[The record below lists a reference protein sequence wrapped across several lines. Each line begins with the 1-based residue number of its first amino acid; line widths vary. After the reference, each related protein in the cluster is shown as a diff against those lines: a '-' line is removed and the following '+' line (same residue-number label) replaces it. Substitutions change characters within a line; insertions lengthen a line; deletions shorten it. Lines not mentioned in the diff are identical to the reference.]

1 MKDLALRAEVVR
13 AAQAMAH
20 RGLSP
25 VRSGNVSV
33 RIPNAPTQFLITPTG
48 ADYPSLSPADIVVVA
63 CDGTVADGQ
72 LKPSSEW
79 HMHAAIY
86 RQRAEAHAIVHTHS
100 PFATAL
106 ACTHR
111 GIPPFHYMVAAAGGD
126 NIRCAEYTTFG
137 TEELAQNAVT
147 AMEGRRACLLANH
160 GQITFGDNAED
171 ALDLA
176 EEVETLA
183 KQYWHVLQIG
193 GPQLLDSEEM
203 TRVLKKFETYGQQ

>member
-1 MKDLALRAEVVR
+1 MKHLAHRADVVR
-13 AAQAMAH
+13 AAQAMTH
-20 RGLSP
+20 RDLSP

-33 RIPNAPTQFLITPTG
+33 RAPDTPAQFLITPTG

-63 CDGTVADGQ
+63 FDGSVIDGQ

-86 RQRAEAHAIVHTHS
+86 RERPEAQAIVHTHS

-111 GIPPFHYMVAAAGGD
+111 GIPPFHYMVAVAGGD
-126 NIRCAEYTTFG
+126 NIRCADYATFG
-137 TEELAQNAVT
+137 TEQLAQNAVT
-147 AMEGRRACLLANH
+147 AMSGRRACLLANH
-160 GQITFGDNAED
+160 GQIAFGETADG

-203 TRVLKKFETYGQQ
+203 ARVLKKFETYGQQ

>member
-1 MKDLALRAEVVR
+1 MKDLARRADVVR
-13 AAQAMAH
+13 TAQSMAA

-33 RIPNAPTQFLITPTG
+33 RSDVDANYFLITPTG
-48 ADYPSLSPADIVVVA
+48 LDYGNLSPADIVLVSLDGDVA
-63 CDGTVADGQ
+63 ADQ

-86 RQRAEAHAIVHTHS
+86 KDRSEANAIVHTHS
-100 PFATAL
+100 PFATAI

-111 GIPPFHYMVAAAGGD
+111 GIPPFHYMVAVAGAN
-126 NIRCAEYTTFG
+126 NIQCADYATFG
-137 TEELAQNAVT
+137 TQELATNAVL
-147 AMEGRRACLLANH
+147 AMKDRKACLLANH
-160 GQITFGDNAED
+160 GQIVFGEDAAD

-183 KQYWHVLQIG
+183 NQYWHVLQIG

-203 TRVLKKFETYGQQ
+203 ERVLGKFETYGQQ

>member
-1 MKDLALRAEVVR
+1 MKDLAQRADVVR
-13 AAQAMAH
+13 AAQGISA

-33 RIPNAPTQFLITPTG
+33 RQTDRPDSFLITPTG
-48 ADYPSLSPADIVVVA
+48 ANYADLSPGNIVA
-63 CDGTVADGQ
+63 MGQDGGAAPDQ

-86 RQRAEAHAIVHTHS
+86 NARPEAQAIVHTHS
-100 PFATAL
+100 PFATAI

-111 GIPPFHYMVAAAGGD
+111 GIPPFHYMVAVAGGE
-126 NIRCAEYTTFG
+126 NIRCAEYATFG
-137 TEELAQNAVT
+137 TVELAKNAVA
-147 AMEGRRACLLANH
+147 AMHGRKACLLANH
-160 GQITFGDNAED
+160 GQIVFGEDAED

-183 KQYWHVLQIG
+183 QQYWHVLQIG
-193 GPQLLDSEEM
+193 GPQLLDLEEM
-203 TRVLKKFETYGQQ
+203 ARVVEKFETYGQQ